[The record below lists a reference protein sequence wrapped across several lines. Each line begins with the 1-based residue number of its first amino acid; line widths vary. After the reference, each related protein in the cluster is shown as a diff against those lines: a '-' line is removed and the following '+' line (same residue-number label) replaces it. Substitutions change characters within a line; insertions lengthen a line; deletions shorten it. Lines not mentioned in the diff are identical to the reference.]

1 MADAKYSFLR
11 GLVANVPDVHTVATA
26 TTDDD
31 KQQQQQQRT
40 SAQRDDVTGP
50 ARPRGRSVCH
60 HHTHTS
66 LGIAILNW
74 LSQSLDSQ
82 LRIL

>member
-31 KQQQQQQRT
+31 KQQQRT

-50 ARPRGRSVCH
+50 ARRRGRSVCH
-60 HHTHTS
+60 HHTHTR
-66 LGIAILNW
+66 LWAL
-74 LSQSLDSQ
+74 QS
-82 LRIL
+82 